1 MKRIVLVALMLLLRS
16 GYVFGICETPP
27 PVPTTSNLVIAWTDP
42 ACTPTSCPAQ
52 HTIAL
57 AVQAFGFDFSCA
69 TYTFDWNFGDG
80 TPITTTSAPT
90 TVHIY
95 NVPGTYTVT
104 VRVARS
110 DAQVTLTRTFVVSEP
125 IPTLSKLSVLGLALF
140 LGLIGLFLSR

>member
-1 MKRIVLVALMLLLRS
+1 MKRIFFVASIAVLGS
-16 GYVFGICETPP
+16 GYAFATCETPP

-52 HTIAL
+52 QNIAFV
-57 AVQAFGFDFSCA
+57 VQAFGFAFSCA

-90 TVHIY
+90 AAHRYT
-95 NVPGTYTVT
+95 VPGTYNVG

-110 DAQVTLTRTFVVSEP
+110 DSEVTLARMIVVSAP
-125 IPTLSKLSVLGLALF
+125 ISALSKLAVLALALCLGLVGF
-140 LGLIGLFLSR
+140 VLSR